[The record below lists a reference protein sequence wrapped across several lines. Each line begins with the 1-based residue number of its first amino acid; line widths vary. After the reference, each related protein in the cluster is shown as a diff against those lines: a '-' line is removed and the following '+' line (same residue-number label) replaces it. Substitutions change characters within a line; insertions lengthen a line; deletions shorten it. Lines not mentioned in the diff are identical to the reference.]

1 MHPELTRSIRLG
13 AATMTTSLTHTDP
26 WHCAAPFRA
35 HPAETTN
42 HSESL
47 GTDLGSANGLA
58 ALRWKVRDAEPGA
71 LPPPATSL
79 LATKPRK
86 LSLATLVGGFRG
98 QSEGGEQEPYHVKFF
113 GRFRSDGR
121 TRISEFTC
129 PKVHVPNTPT
139 RVRIPGKTRNPVNF
153 FFALQA
159 R

>member
-13 AATMTTSLTHTDP
+13 AATMTTTLTHTDP
-26 WHCAAPFRA
+26 WHCAALFRA

-71 LPPPATSL
+71 LPPPTSL
-79 LATKPRK
+79 HATKRRK

-98 QSEGGEQEPYHVKFF
+98 QFEGGEQEPYHVKFF
-113 GRFRSDGR
+113 WQVPVGWKDPNQG
-121 TRISEFTC
+121 TKITC
-129 PKVHVPNTPT
+129 PKAYVPKTQT
-139 RVRIPGKTRNPVNF
+139 CVRISGKPEF
-153 FFALQA
+153 L
-159 R
+159 

>member
-1 MHPELTRSIRLG
+1 MHPELTRNIRLG

-58 ALRWKVRDAEPGA
+58 ALRWKVRDTEPGA

-79 LATKPRK
+79 LATRRRK
-86 LSLATLVGGFRG
+86 LSLATLVGGFQG
-98 QSEGGEQEPYHVKFF
+98 QSEGGEQESCKLFLEGS
-113 GRFRSDGR
+113 GRMEGPESKKKSLRAQK
-121 TRISEFTC
+121 FTC
-129 PKVHVPNTPT
+129 PKRQHV
-139 RVRIPGKTRNPVNF
+139 
-153 FFALQA
+153 
-159 R
+159 